1 MDYGKFDDD
10 KPIRVIDH
18 HGTQLGIITMADALA
33 KAKELGLD
41 LVQVDPEAK
50 PPVFRIMDYGK
61 FDYDKRKRRKSNLK
75 EIRARPS
82 MGQHD
87 IDFKVKQ
94 AIGFLKHNEKVQVT
108 IEFRGREMAHIE
120 EGHKVMENIIAQ
132 LEEYGKVESRPSQQ
146 ARRMLCTIAPL
157 GK

>member
-18 HGTQLGIITMADALA
+18 DGSQMGIITMADALA

-41 LVQVDPEAK
+41 LVEVDPEAK

-61 FDYDKRKRRKSNLK
+61 FDYDKRKRRQANLK
-75 EIRARPS
+75 EIRVRPKA
-82 MGQHD
+82 GQHD

-94 AIGFLKHNEKVQVT
+94 AIGFL
-108 IEFRGREMAHIE
+108 
-120 EGHKVMENIIAQ
+120 
-132 LEEYGKVESRPSQQ
+132 Q